1 MSTALVVRRQQCT
14 LLDMWSKIGGGVWN
28 GPKKSGNNNPHTA
41 QVWDQ
46 ARPSKYQK
54 VPKDTQL
61 EIVKTIVSSHCLT
74 IPEFL
79 HSSPLVRQ
87 FILPA
92 TTIRTWRAHDNIE
105 LCAAGKGDQLQMG
118 RHTTDEPRA
127 PLLTVQPP
135 HLPQPF
141 PQLPHLLHRLQ

>member
-14 LLDMWSKIGGGVWN
+14 LLDMWSSPVHSESFAEVSLDTL
-28 GPKKSGNNNPHTA
+28 KKSAEVFGMDQKKAAIIIHTA

-61 EIVKTIVSSHCLT
+61 EIVKTIVNSHCLT

-92 TTIRTWRAHDNIE
+92 TTIRT
-105 LCAAGKGDQLQMG
+105 
-118 RHTTDEPRA
+118 
-127 PLLTVQPP
+127 
-135 HLPQPF
+135 
-141 PQLPHLLHRLQ
+141 